1 MDGWMDRRY
10 REWMREEF
18 KLECQPVLVHLFL
31 FPLLHLECP
40 TATFFWPRN
49 EIIFKCSF

>member
-18 KLECQPVLVHLFL
+18 KLECQPVLVHLFHI
-31 FPLLHLECP
+31 PLYN
-40 TATFFWPRN
+40 TFTLRMSYYNF
-49 EIIFKCSF
+49 FLA